1 MNVKVK
7 NQISLGLFSL
17 LLGAVAGAVVWTF
30 LKVLALVTEVVWDW
44 IPGNVSV
51 PFYTIIVCT
60 VGGLLIGL
68 FRSKYGDYPEELE
81 TVMGKVKKEKHY
93 DYHNMLVMLIAAFL
107 PLVFGA
113 SVGPEAG
120 LTGVIVGLCYW
131 AGDNLKLAREDERK
145 YSEIGAA
152 VSLSILFQAP
162 LFGIFA
168 VEEEKDSSTA
178 PNLTKAS
185 KIWIYGLALAGS
197 MGIYML
203 LSELFGAGLSGFPKF
218 DSVDITKGDYA
229 MIVIYIIGG
238 IILAKFYDITHKGSE
253 KILQKVPSVLRATLG
268 GLILG
273 LVSTFIPAVMFSGEE
288 QMGELM
294 ITYLDYL
301 PLALL
306 GMAFLKILLTNICI
320 QSGLKGGHFFPV
332 IFAGVCLGYAIAMLV
347 FKESAGHV
355 VFGAAVVTAALL
367 GGIMKKPLAVTMLLF
382 LCFPVDQCVWI
393 FIAAIVGSKLVRNPG
408 TKD

>member
-30 LKVLALVTEVVWDW
+30 LKVLALVTEFIWDW

-68 FRSKYGDYPEELE
+68 FRKKYGDYPEELE

-168 VEEEKDSSTA
+168 VEEEKDSSAA

-229 MIVIYIIGG
+229 MMVVYIIGG
-238 IILAKFYDITHKGSE
+238 IILAKFYEITHKGSE
-253 KILQKVPSVLRATLG
+253 KILQKVPSVLRTTLG

-273 LVSTFIPAVMFSGEE
+273 VVSTFIPAVMFSGEE

-332 IFAGVCLGYAIAMLV
+332 IFAGVCLGYALAMLV
-347 FKESAGHV
+347 FQESAGHV

-382 LCFPVDQCVWI
+382 LCFPVSQCVWI
-393 FIAAIVGSKLVRNPG
+393 FIAAVVGSKLVRE
-408 TKD
+408 

>member
-30 LKVLALVTEVVWDW
+30 LKVLALVTEFIWDW

-68 FRSKYGDYPEELE
+68 FRKKYGDYPEELE

-168 VEEEKDSSTA
+168 VEEEKDSSAA

-203 LSELFGAGLSGFPKF
+203 LSDLFGAGLSGFPKF

-229 MIVIYIIGG
+229 MMVVYIIAG
-238 IILAKFYDITHKGSE
+238 IILAKFYEITHKGSE
-253 KILQKVPSVLRATLG
+253 KILQNVPSVLRTTLG

-273 LVSTFIPAVMFSGEE
+273 VVSTFIPAVMFSGEE

-320 QSGLKGGHFFPV
+320 QSV
-332 IFAGVCLGYAIAMLV
+332 
-347 FKESAGHV
+347 
-355 VFGAAVVTAALL
+355 
-367 GGIMKKPLAVTMLLF
+367 
-382 LCFPVDQCVWI
+382 
-393 FIAAIVGSKLVRNPG
+393 
-408 TKD
+408 